1 MTPPNGPISTY
12 GRNWQIVAAPTQ
24 PAEWVALYT
33 YPSSAALSSQ
43 LPICEAAL
51 APISTRAPGTAR
63 TSRYARL
70 IVSPIAHGRGLPWAG
85 CHGNRC
91 LTTMADRARWDRRA
105 RRRKSSSAARS
116 SASVSMNSSLN
127 IGCMMSLPRQA
138 ADLAANVPTSHATV
152 CHPLNAVLVS
162 LPTPRS
168 RQPARRCRLHHG
180 YGAPPQWDTAISA
193 EPVAI
198 LPGRT
203 TPPTRHHQIFIPRP
217 GPPSHLTRPDGDL
230 PVGPSPRS
238 ELGDMHAT
246 ESAADMLFC
255 PLVFGDLISCQND
268 RKYSMAG
275 SRKAGRS

>member
-1 MTPPNGPISTY
+1 MP
-12 GRNWQIVAAPTQ
+12 
-24 PAEWVALYT
+24 
-33 YPSSAALSSQ
+33 
-43 LPICEAAL
+43 
-51 APISTRAPGTAR
+51 
-63 TSRYARL
+63 
-70 IVSPIAHGRGLPWAG
+70 
-85 CHGNRC
+85 
-91 LTTMADRARWDRRA
+91 LT
-105 RRRKSSSAARS
+105 
-116 SASVSMNSSLN
+116 
-127 IGCMMSLPRQA
+127 CQ
-138 ADLAANVPTSHATV
+138 TSHATV
-152 CHPLNAVLVS
+152 CHPADAVLVS

-255 PLVFGDLISCQND
+255 PLVFDQELDSLMLLLALRD
-268 RKYSMAG
+268 RSFVLRKRGRYGCPVPGWANGRAYSTRSSSRITCTPSARRPLSG
-275 SRKAGRS
+275 SSTQH